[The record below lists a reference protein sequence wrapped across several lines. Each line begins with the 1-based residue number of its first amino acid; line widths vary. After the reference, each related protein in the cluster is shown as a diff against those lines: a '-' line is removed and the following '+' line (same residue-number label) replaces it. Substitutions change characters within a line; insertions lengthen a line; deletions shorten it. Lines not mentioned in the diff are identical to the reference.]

1 MSDEIKFV
9 ESHEAFGPRDV
20 QAYQLVSLE
29 DPYHPMDVGFFMT
42 YEKAV
47 EAAES
52 YMQEYPY
59 VTMYGGHGMCI
70 YEVRIQG

>member
-9 ESHEAFGPRDV
+9 ESHETFGPRDV

-29 DPYHPMDVGFFMT
+29 DPYHPMDVGFFAF

-52 YMQEYPY
+52 YMKDYPY
-59 VTMYGGHGMCI
+59 VTMYGGQGMRI